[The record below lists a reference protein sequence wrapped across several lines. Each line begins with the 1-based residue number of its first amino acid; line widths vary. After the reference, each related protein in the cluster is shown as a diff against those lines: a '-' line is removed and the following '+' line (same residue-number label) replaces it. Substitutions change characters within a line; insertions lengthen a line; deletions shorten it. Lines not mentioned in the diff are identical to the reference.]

1 MRGKENLKKWICCG
15 LILLLTTCTAAADKI
30 IYVDD
35 DATGANDGSS
45 WADAYNYLQDAL
57 AVASESDEIRVAQG
71 VYQPDL
77 GGDNTAGDRRATFYL
92 INGVTIKGG
101 YAGPSTSSG
110 QALHGTD
117 PNVVDIILYE
127 SILSGDLNGDD
138 VEVEPNDLPKVF
150 DIPTR
155 KDNSCYVVTGNHVDE
170 TAVLNGFTITSG
182 LCSFIE
188 YSDSNPYAQG
198 GAAIRIESGSPQ
210 ILNCRIT
217 DNYARFGAVLNNDS
231 NSTFVGCV
239 LSKNYVSNLV
249 NISGNPVFTNCIF
262 EQSEFGME
270 NHDGSNPMLTNCI
283 FEQSWAGMENRDVS
297 SPMLTNCVFRENSYS
312 MLNHHVSNKAVLNN
326 CRFINGGGI
335 SNWGDNS
342 LILVDCIFSNSGGID
357 CSFDGNLILN
367 NCLFENGWVGIS
379 ARGCSLALSNCIF
392 SSTLGFFGGG
402 IESIDSDLFLYNCKF
417 IGNHANAH
425 GGGIYSTGGNISL
438 YNCIF
443 SGNSADMGGAIA
455 SHHVNL
461 LLLYNCIINN
471 NSADYRGGGMDISS
485 GKVML
490 YNCTLYGNTAERLFG
505 GGIDCS
511 GSGSDFTL
519 TNCIVWGNT
528 PDQVYGEAV
537 VSYSDIQ
544 GGFSGEGNID
554 IDPLFADPD
563 NGDYH
568 LKSQAG
574 RWNPVGQ
581 AWIQDNVTSLCID
594 AGDPRSAWYEEPQ
607 PNGGRINMGAY
618 GGTPEASSSLAA
630 N

>member
-15 LILLLTTCTAAADKI
+15 LILLLATCTAEADKI

-35 DATGANDGSS
+35 DVAGANDGSS
-45 WADAYNYLQDAL
+45 WTDAYNYLQDAL
-57 AVASESDEIRVAQG
+57 AVASEGDEIKVAHG
-71 VYQPDL
+71 VYRPDL

-92 INGVTIKGG
+92 KSGVTIKGG
-101 YAGPSTSSG
+101 YAGLS
-110 QALHGTD
+110 GTD

-138 VEVEPNDLPKVF
+138 VEVEPNDLHLPKVF

-188 YSDSNPYAQG
+188 CSDSNLYAQG

-270 NHDGSNPMLTNCI
+270 NHDGSNPMLTNCV
-283 FEQSWAGMENRDVS
+283 FRENVYGMENRDVS
-297 SPMLTNCVFRENSYS
+297 SPMLINCVFRENNYG
-312 MLNHHVSNKAVLNN
+312 MYNLYTGNKVVLNN

-335 SNWGDNS
+335 SNWGRNNS
-342 LILVDCIFSNSGGID
+342 LILVDCIFSNSGISSSSGD
-357 CSFDGNLILN
+357 NLILN
-367 NCLFENGWVGIS
+367 NCLFENGWGGIS
-379 ARGCSLALSNCIF
+379 ARGCSLTLSNCIF
-392 SSTLGFFGGG
+392 SGSSGFFGGG
-402 IESIDSDLFLYNCKF
+402 IESIDSDLVLYNCKF
-417 IGNHANAH
+417 IGNVAEAG
-425 GGGIYSTGGNISL
+425 GGGINCAGGSIRL
-438 YNCIF
+438 YGCVF
-443 SGNSADMGGAIA
+443 SGNSAGHGGAID
-455 SHHVNL
+455 SINCSLVLQNCL
-461 LLLYNCIINN
+461 LSD
-471 NSADYRGGGMDISS
+471 NSVERGGAGIDA
-485 GKVML
+485 GGGTVML
-490 YNCTLYGNTAERLFG
+490 YNCTLSSNTTERWAG
-505 GGIDCS
+505 GGIDYS
-511 GSGSDFTL
+511 GGRNNITL
-519 TNCIVWGNT
+519 TNCILWGNT
-528 PDQVYGEAV
+528 PNQINGEAS
-537 VSYSDIQ
+537 VSYSNIQ
-544 GGFSGEGNID
+544 GGLPGEGNID
-554 IDPLFADPD
+554 VDPLFADPD
-563 NGDYH
+563 NGNYH

-574 RWNPVGQ
+574 RWDPVSQ
-581 AWIQDNVTSLCID
+581 TWLLDDVTSPCID
-594 AGDPRSAWYEEPQ
+594 AGDPRSALSEEPQ
-607 PNGGRINMGAY
+607 PNGQRINMGAY
-618 GGTPEASSSLAA
+618 GGTPEASLSLAA